1 MNRHVTLMLE
11 QEFSYMNKKIF
22 IILAAFELIDAL
34 AIKLL
39 LEFGLSNL
47 CYAAEVL
54 RYIPN

>member
-1 MNRHVTLMLE
+1 
-11 QEFSYMNKKIF
+11 MNKKIF